1 MAEGKTNNEIILEKQ
16 LKILLAEERALN
28 QMAQRVSSGDMTF
41 SFGKEDLV
49 KGIILREILGPPK
62 ASEG

>member
-1 MAEGKTNNEIILEKQ
+1 MAEGKTNSEIILEHQ
-16 LKILLAEERALN
+16 LKILLAEERALKMN
-28 QMAQRVSSGDMTF
+28 VRKISTGDMQF

>member
-1 MAEGKTNNEIILEKQ
+1 MAEGKTNQELLLEKQ
-16 LKILLAEERALN
+16 LKILLAKER
-28 QMAQRVSSGDMTF
+28 MAEQTARAIRGSNKKF
-41 SFGKEDLV
+41 ELGKDDLV